1 MMTVE
6 NILVVTL
13 AIANAIIW
21 SWAALRIFA

>member
-21 SWAALRIFA
+21 TWVGVIIYV